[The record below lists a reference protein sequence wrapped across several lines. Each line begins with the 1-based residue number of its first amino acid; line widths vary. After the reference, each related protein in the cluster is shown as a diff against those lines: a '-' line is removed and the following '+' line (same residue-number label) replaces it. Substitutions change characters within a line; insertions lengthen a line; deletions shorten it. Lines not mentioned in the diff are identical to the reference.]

1 MNELYKQVF
10 RAMEQFHKLRIG
22 DMIEGISKGECM
34 TLMVIAK
41 SARKE
46 EGKLNV
52 SELADLMK
60 AKTSAIS
67 RSLKGLEEKG
77 YVERMIN
84 AKDRRNT
91 YVTLTKQGEE
101 KVHEVEEIFHSF
113 GEAVVSRL
121 NMEDIQRMIEVLDET
136 YQIAVE
142 EIELRR
148 VKKEAGGKKNE
159 QNI

>member
-22 DMIEGISKGECM
+22 DMIEDISKGECV
-34 TLMVIAK
+34 TLMVLAK
-41 SARKE
+41 SDRKE

-52 SELADLMK
+52 SELADLTK
-60 AKTSAIS
+60 SEPSAIS
-67 RSLKGLEEKG
+67 RILKGLEEKG
-77 YVERMIN
+77 YIARMIN

-91 YVTLTKQGEE
+91 YVALTEQGKE
-101 KVHEVEEIFHSF
+101 KTREIEDTFHSF

-121 NMEDIQRMIEVLDET
+121 KAEDVQRMIEVLDET

-142 EIELRR
+142 EIKLRK
-148 VKKEAGGKKNE
+148 VEKEAGGKKNE